1 MPRPPVAM
9 ASVSVAVLAAPVR
22 APTLADASLLVVEP
36 PQLAAAGVATAGP
49 PTLWLV
55 PSPRWTSTPV
65 GVLVSMATTSVI
77 VTCEPARPATAP
89 MVVAVPVQGGG
100 RVGTRDDGQRAAAI
114 SSLLVLFKVCLV
126 SLFFSSSCWRGV
138 ALYEPFCFF

>member
-1 MPRPPVAM
+1 
-9 ASVSVAVLAAPVR
+9 
-22 APTLADASLLVVEP
+22 
-36 PQLAAAGVATAGP
+36 
-49 PTLWLV
+49 
-55 PSPRWTSTPV
+55 
-65 GVLVSMATTSVI
+65 
-77 VTCEPARPATAP
+77 
-89 MVVAVPVQGGG
+89 VPVQGGG